1 MKKPWSM
8 SYWGG
13 RPTEDW
19 MFSIGYA
26 AGGAWNETFWGN
38 DRFMELLV
46 QARAELDQG
55 KRRDMYREMQQL
67 VRDDGGAVIPMYANF
82 IDGRSDKVAH
92 PEQVASNW
100 ELDGW
105 KLVERWWFA

>member
-1 MKKPWSM
+1 
-8 SYWGG
+8 
-13 RPTEDW
+13 

-26 AGGAWNETFWGN
+26 AGGAWNESFWSN

-46 QARAELDQG
+46 EARAELDDE
-55 KRRDMYREMQQL
+55 KRRAMYYEMQVL
-67 VRDDGGAVIPMYANF
+67 VRDDGGSVIPMYANY
-82 IDGRSDKVAH
+82 IDGVSTKVAH

-105 KLVERWWFA
+105 KLLERWWFV